1 MTEAAQVFNQTVG
14 ERSKQKNS
22 AYHKKNGSA
31 VAKLG
36 NKRMSW
42 QEINSKHGKEET
54 YPNTDGFMDYASF
67 EKLPSDLK
75 IEFINKLMD
84 KYDIGLQ
91 HISRHLF
98 NKGDDG
104 LKANLRNN
112 FDILDKIDYKKPRA
126 NSGLLKFRDEVEEW
140 KLREKAAKAA
150 DEAEAQ
156 RKRDI
161 IWKGEFIT
169 YDEFKTFPA
178 DGQVAYLNNLIK
190 KYSISASTIAK
201 VLFQIAQPTL
211 RSHLEKLNVYD
222 QLEKSKVGNSK
233 TSVGRVAAF
242 EKAVKKW
249 RGKTVVKE
257 LKTEAEAEAEVT
269 PETDAPV
276 EEPKDDILVPSII
289 ENAFGSEKG
298 DFYIDTHSGQ
308 TFEFNPDEVKK
319 TIEEAEKQI
328 NQVQHI
334 ATVSDFLEA
343 IKTADSVVEEAPSV
357 QPHEM
362 SFSANYIS
370 ENGLDEKQL
379 FSLMNLFAGKKV
391 KVNIIIQSM

>member
-1 MTEAAQVFNQTVG
+1 MTEAAQIFNQTVG

-36 NKRMSW
+36 NKKMSW

-54 YPNTDGFMDYASF
+54 YPSTDGFMDYASF

-112 FDILDKIDYKKPRA
+112 FDILDKIDYKKARA

-140 KLREKAAKAA
+140 KLREKAARMA

-161 IWKGEFIT
+161 IWKAEFIT

-178 DGQVAYLNNLIK
+178 DGQVAYLNNLIRK
-190 KYSISASTIAK
+190 HNVSASTISK
-201 VLFQIAQPTL
+201 ILFQITQPTL
-211 RSHLEKLNVYD
+211 RHHLEKLNVYE

-242 EKAVKKW
+242 DKAVKKW
-249 RGKTVVKE
+249 REGPVVEEAKAEVVPETTIETVV
-257 LKTEAEAEAEVT
+257 
-269 PETDAPV
+269 PE
-276 EEPKDDILVPSII
+276 EEPKDNVLVPSILS
-289 ENAFGSEKG
+289 NAFGESTSEPNDISVESKEEP
-298 DFYIDTHSGQ
+298 HAPLN
-308 TFEFNPDEVKK
+308 TFMNKLDESVTSIITEANDELKKVGAHIGEMLK
-319 TIEEAEKQI
+319 TIEPVVEQAQDI
-328 NQVQHI
+328 QFSVNY
-334 ATVSDFLEA
+334 VSD
-343 IKTADSVVEEAPSV
+343 
-357 QPHEM
+357 
-362 SFSANYIS
+362 
-370 ENGLDEKQL
+370 NGLDEKQL
-379 FSLMNLFAGKKV
+379 FTLMNLFAGKKI
-391 KVNIIIQSM
+391 KVSINIQSI

>member
-42 QEINSKHGKEET
+42 QEINSKHGKEVT
-54 YPNTDGFMDYASF
+54 YPNTDGFMDYAAF

-156 RKRDI
+156 RKRDV

-169 YDEFKTFPA
+169 YNEFKTFPA

-201 VLFQIAQPTL
+201 VLLQITQPTL
-211 RSHLEKLNVYD
+211 RHHLEKLNVFD

-233 TSVGRVAAF
+233 TSVGRVEAF

-249 RGKTVVKE
+249 RGKTVE
-257 LKTEAEAEAEVT
+257 EEPKTEAEIV
-269 PETDAPV
+269 PETVDPV
-276 EEPKDDILVPSII
+276 EELKDDILVPSII

-298 DFYIDTHSGQ
+298 DFDIDTHSGQ

-319 TIEEAEKQI
+319 TIDEAEKQI
-328 NQVQHI
+328 NKVQHI

-343 IKTADSVVEEAPSV
+343 IEAADNVVEEVPSV

>member
-54 YPNTDGFMDYASF
+54 YPSTDSFMDYASF

-140 KLREKAAKAA
+140 KLREKAAKIA
-150 DEAEAQ
+150 DEAEAR

-178 DGQVAYLNNLIK
+178 DGQIAYLNNLIK

-201 VLFQIAQPTL
+201 VLFQITQPTL
-211 RSHLEKLNVYD
+211 RSHLERLNVYG

-233 TSVGRVAAF
+233 TSVGRVAVF
-242 EKAVKKW
+242 DKAVKKW
-249 RGKTVVKE
+249 RGKTATE
-257 LKTEAEAEAEVT
+257 EPKTEITSEVAAT
-269 PETDAPV
+269 V
-276 EEPKDDILVPSII
+276 EEPKDDVL
-289 ENAFGSEKG
+289 ENACDELTSEQNDVLDGNELESDKESHAVLNSFV
-298 DFYIDTHSGQ
+298 DKL
-308 TFEFNPDEVKK
+308 DESMTDIAADANNKLNEVGERIGAMLKA
-319 TIEEAEKQI
+319 IE
-328 NQVQHI
+328 
-334 ATVSDFLEA
+334 
-343 IKTADSVVEEAPSV
+343 PSN

-370 ENGLDEKQL
+370 ENGLNEKQL
-379 FSLMNLFAGKKV
+379 FSLMSLFAGKKV

>member
-54 YPNTDGFMDYASF
+54 YPSTDGFMDYASF

-112 FDILDKIDYKKPRA
+112 FDILDKIEYKKSRA

-150 DEAEAQ
+150 DEAEAH

-211 RSHLEKLNVYD
+211 RYHLEKLNVYG

-249 RGKTVVKE
+249 RGKTVVE
-257 LKTEAEAEAEVT
+257 APKTET
-269 PETDAPV
+269 ETETATPV
-276 EEPKDDILVPSII
+276 EEPKNDVL
-289 ENAFGSEKG
+289 ENAYSE
-298 DFYIDTHSGQ
+298 Q
-308 TFEFNPDEVKK
+308 TFEVNPEEVNK
-319 TIEEAEKQI
+319 
-328 NQVQHI
+328 VQHI
-334 ATVSDFLEA
+334 ETVSDFLEA
-343 IKTADSVVEEAPSV
+343 IKTADSVVEEVPSV
-357 QPHEM
+357 QSHEM

-379 FSLMNLFAGKKV
+379 FSLMSLFAGKKV

>member
-54 YPNTDGFMDYASF
+54 YPSTDGFMDYASF

-112 FDILDKIDYKKPRA
+112 FDILDKIDYKKARA

-156 RKRDI
+156 RKRGI
-161 IWKGEFIT
+161 IWKGEFIS

-190 KYSISASTIAK
+190 KYSISASTVAK
-201 VLFQIAQPTL
+201 VLFQITQPAL
-211 RSHLEKLNVYD
+211 RSHLEKLNVYG

-233 TSVGRVAAF
+233 TSVARVAAF

-249 RGKTVVKE
+249 RGKTVVE
-257 LKTEAEAEAEVT
+257 EPKTEAEVT
-269 PETDAPV
+269 PETAAPV
-276 EEPKDDILVPSII
+276 EEPKDDILVPSIP
-289 ENAFGSEKG
+289 ENVLDGEKR
-298 DFYIDTHSGQ
+298 DLAVDTYSGQ
-308 TFEFNPDEVKK
+308 LFEFNPEDAEK
-319 TIEEAEKQI
+319 TIEEVEKQI

-343 IKTADSVVEEAPSV
+343 IKTADSVVEEVPSV
-357 QPHEM
+357 QSHEM

-379 FSLMNLFAGKKV
+379 FSLMSLFSGKKV

>member
-42 QEINSKHGKEET
+42 QEINSKHGKEVT
-54 YPNTDGFMDYASF
+54 YPNTDGFMDYAAF

-140 KLREKAAKAA
+140 KLREKAAKMA
-150 DEAEAQ
+150 DEVEAR

-190 KYSISASTIAK
+190 KYSISASTVAK
-201 VLFQIAQPTL
+201 VLFQITQPTL
-211 RSHLEKLNVYD
+211 RSHLEKLNVYG
-222 QLEKSKVGNSK
+222 QLEKSKVGNPT
-233 TSVGRVAAF
+233 TSTARVAAF
-242 EKAVKKW
+242 DKAVKKW
-249 RGKTVVKE
+249 REASVAEEAKSEVV
-257 LKTEAEAEAEVT
+257 
-269 PETDAPV
+269 
-276 EEPKDDILVPSII
+276 
-289 ENAFGSEKG
+289 
-298 DFYIDTHSGQ
+298 
-308 TFEFNPDEVKK
+308 
-319 TIEEAEKQI
+319 IEEAPPAEELVI
-328 NQVQHI
+328 ET
-334 ATVSDFLEA
+334 ADDAEA
-343 IKTADSVVEEAPSV
+343 IIEQKAKDFSKQFDFKPLSLGEFQKAAGVPTTSVEDEAPIAEPEPVV

-370 ENGLDEKQL
+370 ENGLNEKQL
-379 FSLMNLFAGKKV
+379 FSLMSLFAGKKV
-391 KVNIIIQSM
+391 KVNIIVQSM

>member
-54 YPNTDGFMDYASF
+54 YPSTDGFMDYASF

-126 NSGLLKFRDEVEEW
+126 NSGLLKFRDDVEEW
-140 KLREKAAKAA
+140 KIREKAAKMA

-201 VLFQIAQPTL
+201 VLFQITQPTL
-211 RSHLEKLNVYD
+211 RSHLEKLNVFD

-233 TSVGRVAAF
+233 TSVVRVEAF

-249 RGKTVVKE
+249 RGKTV
-257 LKTEAEAEAEVT
+257 A
-269 PETDAPV
+269 
-276 EEPKDDILVPSII
+276 EEPKDDIL
-289 ENAFGSEKG
+289 ENACG
-298 DFYIDTHSGQ
+298 GQ
-308 TFEFNPDEVKK
+308 TFEFNPDEVKN
-319 TIEEAEKQI
+319 TVDEAEKQV
-328 NQVQHI
+328 NKVQHI
-334 ATVSDFLEA
+334 ETVSDFLEA
-343 IKTADSVVEEAPSV
+343 IKATDNVVEEVLSA

-379 FSLMNLFAGKKV
+379 FSLMSLFAGKKV

>member
-42 QEINSKHGKEET
+42 QEINSKHGKEVT
-54 YPNTDGFMDYASF
+54 YPNTDGFMDYAAF

-161 IWKGEFIT
+161 IWNGEFIT

-190 KYSISASTIAK
+190 KYSISASTISK
-201 VLFQIAQPTL
+201 VLFQITQPAL
-211 RSHLEKLNVYD
+211 RSHLEKLNVFD

-233 TSVGRVAAF
+233 TSVIRVEAF

-249 RGKTVVKE
+249 RNASVVE
-257 LKTEAEAEAEVT
+257 EPKTEVEAEIVS
-269 PETDAPV
+269 ETAAPV
-276 EEPKDDILVPSII
+276 EEPKFDESTSEQNDISDENKLESDKEPHAVFNSFVDKLDESMIDITAEVNNKLNEVGERIGAMLKAIEPS
-289 ENAFGSEKG
+289 N
-298 DFYIDTHSGQ
+298 
-308 TFEFNPDEVKK
+308 
-319 TIEEAEKQI
+319 
-328 NQVQHI
+328 
-334 ATVSDFLEA
+334 
-343 IKTADSVVEEAPSV
+343 

-379 FSLMNLFAGKKV
+379 FSLMSLFAGKKV
-391 KVNIIIQSM
+391 KVNIIVQSM

>member
-54 YPNTDGFMDYASF
+54 YPSTDGFMDYAAF

-150 DEAEAQ
+150 DKAEAQ

-201 VLFQIAQPTL
+201 VLFQITQPAL
-211 RSHLEKLNVYD
+211 RSHLEKLNVFD

-249 RGKTVVKE
+249 RGKTVEEEPKI
-257 LKTEAEAEAEVT
+257 EAEIV
-269 PETDAPV
+269 PETADPV
-276 EEPKDDILVPSII
+276 EELKDNVLVPSIL

-298 DFYIDTHSGQ
+298 DFAIDTHNGQ

-319 TIEEAEKQI
+319 TIDETEKQV
-328 NQVQHI
+328 NKVQRI
-334 ATVSDFLEA
+334 ETVSDFLEA
-343 IKTADSVVEEAPSV
+343 IKTADSVVEEDPSV

-379 FSLMNLFAGKKV
+379 FSLMSLFAGKKV

>member
-22 AYHKKNGSA
+22 VYHKKNGSA

-54 YPNTDGFMDYASF
+54 YPSTDGFMDYASF

-169 YDEFKTFPA
+169 YDDFKTFPA
-178 DGQVAYLNNLIK
+178 DGQIAYLNNLIK

-201 VLFQIAQPTL
+201 VLFQITQPTL
-211 RSHLEKLNVYD
+211 RYHLEKLNVYG

-233 TSVGRVAAF
+233 TSVGRVEAF

-249 RGKTVVKE
+249 RSASVIEEVKVE
-257 LKTEAEAEAEVT
+257 PKVEEA
-269 PETDAPV
+269 PPV
-276 EEPKDDILVPSII
+276 EDPKDDVLVPSIPENVFTEPEHDEEPHATFNSFMDKLDESMIDIKAEENNKLNEVGEHIGAMLKAI
-289 ENAFGSEKG
+289 EPA
-298 DFYIDTHSGQ
+298 
-308 TFEFNPDEVKK
+308 
-319 TIEEAEKQI
+319 
-328 NQVQHI
+328 NQPREI
-334 ATVSDFLEA
+334 
-343 IKTADSVVEEAPSV
+343 
-357 QPHEM
+357 

-379 FSLMNLFAGKKV
+379 FSLMSLFAGKKV
-391 KVNIIIQSM
+391 EVNIIIQSM